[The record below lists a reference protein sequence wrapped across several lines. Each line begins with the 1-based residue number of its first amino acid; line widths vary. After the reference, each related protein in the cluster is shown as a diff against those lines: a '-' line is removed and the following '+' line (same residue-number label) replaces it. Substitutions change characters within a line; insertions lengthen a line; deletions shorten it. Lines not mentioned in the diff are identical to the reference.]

1 MLVCFLRIFFAAGT
15 YIILRFV
22 LPEGAL
28 ILSAAAGLLFG
39 MLLFL
44 SLLVHDK
51 WMNRKYSEFERTILS
66 PVFFKTSGNFNLG
79 SGVRNGKIY
88 FCERGIVCAS
98 LDEKPL
104 AVEVLLLENIEKYEF
119 DDIHMNI
126 YVNDGRTFL
135 ITTADASGIP
145 SLLKSREWIA

>member
-22 LPEGAL
+22 LPEDL
-28 ILSAAAGLLFG
+28 LLLSAAAGFLFG

-44 SLLVHDK
+44 ALLVRDK
-51 WMNRKYSEFERTILS
+51 GMNRKYSEFERTILS
-66 PVFFKTSGNFNLG
+66 PVFSKTSGNFNLG

-119 DDIHMNI
+119 EDIHMNI

-135 ITTADASGIP
+135 ITTADASGIL